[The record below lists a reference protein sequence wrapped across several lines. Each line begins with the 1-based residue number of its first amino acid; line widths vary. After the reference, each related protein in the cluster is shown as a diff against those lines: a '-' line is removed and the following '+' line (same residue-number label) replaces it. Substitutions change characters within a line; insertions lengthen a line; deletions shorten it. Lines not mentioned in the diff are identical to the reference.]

1 MKLSAIL
8 EDIQRDLK
16 TAQKRAIK
24 NTESKVLSQLQLER
38 IFKSGILSELEVKV
52 LREYIEYRGS
62 TFLINENTIK
72 MVDSE
77 FLKEG
82 VIDWLKQKGQQAA
95 DALKSGWN
103 TVKGLWS
110 NFKDFVAGLVQ
121 QIKSAFQKAYDLA
134 KKKLMQIAGWIKDLP
149 SKGAEILNKLDD
161 STKKALASEFK
172 NLSSCPSHI
181 NQVIQKFINGD
192 QWEGNVLNGKGN
204 VSENIFE
211 DIKVLSALRSLKEGG
226 AVHPEDVLKKYP
238 VLHKV
243 VKYAIEI
250 LKWTFNLPFK
260 LVQTVIEK
268 VTKGILEGVGFL
280 SSKTGGP
287 GPFIFAALGTL
298 LAEGAEIIGHNTDV
312 IHHGVEALLEA
323 TTTLVKTSFAWAGPV
338 AEIFASTVHV
348 VGTFTYYYAIA
359 VLVLNVGKQFIELI
373 KKPKGNPAPVNE
385 IKISFS
391 DLLSFPE

>member
-52 LREYIEYRGS
+52 LREYIEHRGS

-121 QIKSAFQKAYDLA
+121 QIKSAFQKAYDFA
-134 KKKLMQIAGWIKDLP
+134 KKKLMQLAGWIKDLP
-149 SKGAEILNKLDD
+149 SKGADVLNKLDD
-161 STKKALASEFK
+161 NTKKALASEFK
-172 NLSSCPSHI
+172 NLGSCTSHL
-181 NQVIQKFINGD
+181 NQVVQKFINGD
-192 QWEGNVLNGKGN
+192 QWEGNVLNGKGS

-211 DIKVLSALRSLKEGG
+211 DIKVLSALKSLKEGG

-298 LAEGAEIIGHNTDV
+298 LAEGAEIVGHNMETV
-312 IHHGVEALLEA
+312 HHGVEGLLEA
-323 TTTLVKTSFAWAGPV
+323 TTSLIKASFAWAGPV
-338 AEIFASTVHV
+338 AEIFATTVHV
-348 VGTFTYYYAIA
+348 VMTFTYYYAIA
-359 VLVLNVGKQFIELI
+359 VLVLNIGKHFIGLI
-373 KKPKGNPAPVNE
+373 KNSKAKVATVNE

>member
-72 MVDSE
+72 MVDSD

-172 NLSSCPSHI
+172 NLSSCTSHI

-226 AVHPEDVLKKYP
+226 AIHPEDILKKYP

-250 LKWTFNLPFK
+250 LKWTFNLPYK
-260 LVQTVIEK
+260 IVQTVIEK
-268 VTKGILEGVGFL
+268 VTKGVLEGVGFL

-298 LAEGAEIIGHNTDV
+298 LAEGAEIIGHNTGP

-323 TTTLVKTSFAWAGPV
+323 TTALVKTSFAWAGPV

-359 VLVLNVGKQFIELI
+359 VLVLNIGKQFIELI
-373 KKPKGNPAPVNE
+373 KKPKGNSAPVNE

>member
-24 NTESKVLSQLQLER
+24 NTESKVLSQLKLER
-38 IFKSGILSELEVKV
+38 IFNSGVLSELEVKV

-62 TFLINENTIK
+62 TLLINENTIK

-82 VIDWLKQKGQQAA
+82 VIDWLKQKGQQAT

-103 TVKGLWS
+103 TVKGIWS

-121 QIKSAFQKAYDLA
+121 QIKSAFKKAYDFA
-134 KKKLMQIAGWIKDLP
+134 KKKLMQLAGWIKDLP
-149 SKGAEILNKLDD
+149 SKGADVLNKLDD
-161 STKKALASEFK
+161 NAKKALASEFK
-172 NLSSCPSHI
+172 NLSSCTSHL
-181 NQVIQKFINGD
+181 NQVVQKFINGD
-192 QWEGNVLNGKGN
+192 QWEGNVLNGKGS

-211 DIKVLSALRSLKEGG
+211 DIKVLSAIKSLKEGG
-226 AVHPEDVLKKYP
+226 AIHPEDMLKKYP
-238 VLHKV
+238 ILHKV
-243 VKYAIEI
+243 VKYTIEI

-298 LAEGAEIIGHNTDV
+298 LAEGAEILGHNMETV
-312 IHHGVEALLEA
+312 HHGVEGLLEA
-323 TTTLVKTSFAWAGPV
+323 TTSLIKASFAWAGPV
-338 AEIFASTVHV
+338 ADIFATTVHV
-348 VGTFTYYYAIA
+348 IMTFTYYYAIA
-359 VLVLNVGKQFIELI
+359 VLVLNIGKHFIQLI
-373 KKPKGNPAPVNE
+373 KNSKAKVAPTNE

-391 DLLSFPE
+391 DLLSFR